1 MFAPK
6 RIPVAQLL
14 LLISLPSVLQAQD
27 ARGTIGGRVADAQD
41 AAIASAKVTATNQE
55 TGVVATSSSN
65 DAGTFRLPFLLPGT
79 YKVTAE
85 MAGFKTYV
93 QNQIELRVA
102 DNLDLRI
109 RLEVGN
115 VTETIDVKGAT
126 PLLDTAGSS
135 VGDVIDVR
143 RLSELPQRG
152 GNPLELER
160 LSPGVANTTTLRI
173 MKLSSPDATS
183 SNTVNGSGNDQTQY
197 NIDGV
202 SDTTNDRGKGY
213 ARVAF
218 IPPSGSIQDFK
229 LQANPYDASVGHVLG
244 PVINVGTKSGGNAVH
259 GETYYWGRNSA
270 FDSSNFFDNKA
281 GLKKSVYQDHR
292 FGANIGGP
300 VFIPHFYDGRNKTFF
315 FYSWEEN
322 RFGQPSTSNQTST
335 VPTAGERT
343 GDFSA
348 LLALGTSY
356 QIYNPFSTVA
366 IAGGRYQRTPFA
378 GNILPKSLLSTVGLN
393 LAALYPL
400 PSQQGTVNGQNNYYF
415 PDVRV
420 QRYDSHLARF
430 DHAFNQNNRVFAR
443 INHFGYT
450 IPKDLLGVPAT
461 KELFHQ
467 FNKGIALD
475 YVSILSPSLVLN
487 VRYGLIAA
495 IFPEERSTKG
505 ADLAAMGFSPSLVK
519 LVNPT
524 NVTVPR
530 AVTTGFATLSNW
542 ADGDGFA
549 SAITHNLV
557 ADLTKEMGRQTLHF
571 GGDVRLFRT
580 FGNRYPGSITPD
592 FSFANTYTKGPLDN
606 STAAALGQELAAML
620 LGIPGGS
627 MSTGSTQNYAL
638 QNKYYGIFVQD
649 DFKLTQKLTLNM
661 GLRYEMEAPVT
672 ERYDRLLGTFD
683 ASVNS
688 PVAAAA
694 AAAYAKNPIPELP
707 VSAFSAKG
715 GLTFVGQNGKSRSPY
730 GNSHNL
736 LPRVGL
742 AYQLNS
748 MTVIRSGYGIY
759 FGTIGVDTF
768 QPVQSGFSQVTPI
781 QASLNNG
788 VTYTST
794 LANPLPNGLIPASGA
809 AGGLA
814 TNLGQAIQFFDPAM
828 KAPYSQRWSLGVQR
842 QLPGQFVLDLSYVGN
857 RTTHLAVTKNL
868 NSTPAQYLSTA
879 TTRDQNTI
887 NFLTASYPNPFSGLN
902 SVYTSTISRAGLLA
916 PYPQFGAITAL
927 ESQGYSWYHSLQVR
941 LERRFSKGLT
951 TQLGYTYSK
960 FMQATEFQNQS
971 DPMPYRTVSDL
982 DRPRIL
988 TMSGV
993 WEIPYGPGKSFGG
1006 NAPAIVKA
1014 ALGGWQLNGTVV
1026 RQAGAPLGFGNALFV
1041 GNIKDIALP
1050 GDKRS
1055 PDQWFNTNAGF
1066 VKTTANQ
1073 LANNLQTFPIRFS
1086 GVRADGQAT
1095 WSFSLFRNYTIR
1107 EKVTAQFRAECY
1119 NVMNHPSFDVP
1130 NTTPT
1135 SSSFGLPTAVVSEP
1149 RNWQLALK
1157 LKF

>member
-1 MFAPK
+1 MFAPN
-6 RIPVAQLL
+6 RSLVVSALL
-14 LLISLPSVLQAQD
+14 LACAATGLHAQD
-27 ARGTIGGRVADAQD
+27 ARGTIGGRVVDPQD
-41 AAIASAKVTATNQE
+41 AAIVAAKITATNQE
-55 TGVVATSSSN
+55 SGVVATATSN
-65 DAGTFRLPFLLPGT
+65 ESGTFRLPFLLPGV
-79 YKVTAE
+79 YKLTAE
-85 MAGFKTYV
+85 VPGFKTYSTSGL
-93 QNQIELRVA
+93 QLHVA
-102 DNLDLRI
+102 DALDLNI

-115 VTETIDVKGAT
+115 VSDTIDVKGST

-135 VGDVIDVR
+135 VGDVIDTR
-143 RLSELPQRG
+143 RLAELPQRG
-152 GNPLELER
+152 GNPMELER

-183 SNTVNGSGNDQTQY
+183 ANTVNGSGNDQTQY

-202 SDTTNDRGKGY
+202 NDTTNDRGKGY

-229 LQANPYDASVGHVLG
+229 LQSNPYDASVGHVMG
-244 PVINVGTKSGGNAVH
+244 PVINVGTKSGGNSIH
-259 GETYYWGRNSA
+259 GEVYYWARNSA

-292 FGANIGGP
+292 FGGVIGGP
-300 VFIPHFYDGRNKTFF
+300 VVIPHFYDGRNRTFW

-335 VPTAGERT
+335 VPTAGEKT

-356 QIYNPFSTVA
+356 QIYNPFSTTA

-378 GNILPKSLLSTVGLN
+378 GNILPKSLLSTPGLA

-400 PSQQGTVNGQNNYYF
+400 PDQTGTSNGGNNYYY

-430 DHAFNQNNRVFAR
+430 DHQFTQNHRVFTR

-461 KELFHQ
+461 KEIFHQ
-467 FNKGIALD
+467 FNQGVALD
-475 YVSILSPSLVLN
+475 YVGILSPTLVLN
-487 VRYGLIAA
+487 VRYGVTAA
-495 IFPEERSTKG
+495 IFPEQRVTQG
-505 ADLAAMGFSPSLVK
+505 IDLTTLGFSSALTK
-519 LVNPT
+519 LVNPAT
-524 NVTVPR
+524 VTVPR
-530 AVTTGFATLSNW
+530 AATTGFATLSNW
-542 ADGDGFA
+542 SDGDGFA
-549 SAITHNLV
+549 SAITHHMV
-557 ADLTKEMGRQTLHF
+557 ADLTKELGRHSIRF
-571 GGDVRLFRT
+571 GVDGRLFRT
-580 FGNRYPGSITPD
+580 FGNRYPGSVAPD

-606 STAAALGQELAAML
+606 STTASLGQELAAML

-627 MSTGSTQNYAL
+627 MTSGSTQNYAL
-638 QNKYYGIFVQD
+638 QNKYYGAFLQD
-649 DFKLTQKLTLNM
+649 DFRLSKKLTLNV
-661 GLRYEMEAPVT
+661 GLRYELEAPIT
-672 ERYDRLLGTFD
+672 ERYNRLLGTFD
-683 ASVNS
+683 TSVNS
-688 PVAAAA
+688 PVATAA

-715 GLTFVGQNGKSRSPY
+715 GLTFVGQGGSGRSPY
-730 GNSHNL
+730 GNSNNW
-736 LPRVGL
+736 LPRIGL
-742 AYQLNS
+742 AYQLNDK
-748 MTVIRSGYGIY
+748 TVLRSGYGIY

-768 QPVQSGFSQVTPI
+768 QPVQTGFSQSTPI

-788 VTYTST
+788 VTYSAT
-794 LANPLPNGLIPASGA
+794 LANPLPNGLIPAAGS
-809 AGGLA
+809 AGGLS
-814 TNLGQAIQFFDPAM
+814 TNLGQAIQFFDPKM
-828 KAPYSQRWSLGVQR
+828 KAPYSQRWSVGFQR
-842 QLPGQFVLDLSYVGN
+842 QLPKQFVLDLSYVGN
-857 RTTHLAVTKNL
+857 RTTHLAVTKQI
-868 NSTPAQYLSTA
+868 NSTPAQYLSTLP
-879 TTRDQNTI
+879 TRDQTTI
-887 NFLTASYPNPFSGLN
+887 NFLTATFPNPFSGLN

-916 PYPQFGAITAL
+916 PYPEFGAISVL
-927 ESQGYSWYHSLQVR
+927 EPQGYSWYHSLQTR
-941 LERRFSKGLT
+941 IERRFSQGMT
-951 TQLGYTYSK
+951 MQIGYTYSK
-960 FMQATEFQNQS
+960 FMQATEFQNAT
-971 DPMPYRTVSDL
+971 DARPYRTVSDL

-993 WEIPYGPGKSFGG
+993 WEIPFGTGKSFGAH
-1006 NAPAIVKA
+1006 APAPVRA

-1026 RQAGAPLGFGNALFV
+1026 RQSGAPLGFGNALFS
-1041 GNIKDIALP
+1041 GNIKDIRLP
-1050 GDKRS
+1050 SGQQS
-1055 PDQWFNTNAGF
+1055 PDQWFNVNAGF

-1073 LANNLQTFPIRFS
+1073 LANNIQTFPIRLS

-1107 EKVTAQFRAECY
+1107 EKITAQFRAECY

-1135 SSSFGLPTAVVSEP
+1135 SGSFGISTAVVSEP